1 MSATGKPRFRWILP
15 LLRYGLCAVAIVWLV
30 FNVPW
35 HDRVRLQHADG
46 PWVRLIER
54 QDGRF
59 VVERD
64 GRRET
69 IPASQVHHVETE
81 GRREPAIELG
91 MPGVVRQANA
101 PRALWAI
108 LMFLPVV
115 ALQCTRLVVMLA
127 IQDVRLSLWNAT
139 KLTFV
144 GNFFNFALP
153 GSTGG
158 DWIKA
163 YYVTRYTHRK
173 TEAFTTIFLDRAMG
187 LIGIITV
194 AVTAILLSWD
204 PSRFG
209 GLVATLGLLVAG
221 LAVGAAIV
229 FTPRL
234 REALRLR
241 DLAMRLP
248 MGEQLL
254 RVGRATLAIGRHKL
268 LVVTALALTLSLQ
281 LIAIA
286 GAAVMGWALDMHAR
300 PLEYF
305 IYVAIGFMIAA
316 IPIAPPQGLGV
327 MEFAYVQFFTQGGL
341 NTASQAVALALAV
354 RLIQL
359 VWALPGIL
367 VPLLGAHLPSKAEL
381 AQLEVAADSEPQ
393 ATPQADTP
401 DQVDAPPAPASVRA
415 ASTATGE

>member
-1 MSATGKPRFRWILP
+1 MSGTGRSRFRWILP
-15 LLRYGLCAVAIVWLV
+15 LLRYGLCAVAIIWLV

-35 HDRVRLQHADG
+35 HDRVRLYDADG

-54 QDGRF
+54 QDGHF

-69 IPASQVHHVETE
+69 IPADQVHHVEIE
-81 GRREPAIELG
+81 GRPEPAIELG
-91 MPGVVRQANA
+91 MPGVVRQADA
-101 PRALWAI
+101 LRALWAV
-108 LMFLPVV
+108 LMFVPVV

-127 IQDVRLSLWNAT
+127 IQDVRLSLWSAT

-153 GSTGG
+153 GTTGG

-187 LIGIITV
+187 LVGIITV

-204 PSRFG
+204 PNRFG
-209 GLVATLGLLVAG
+209 GLVATLGLLVAA
-221 LAVGAAIV
+221 LAVGAAVV

-234 REALRLR
+234 REVLRLR

-254 RVGRATLAIGRHKL
+254 RIGGATVAIGRHKL
-268 LVVTALALTLSLQ
+268 LAVTALALTLSLQ

-359 VWALPGIL
+359 VWALPGVL
-367 VPLLGAHLPSKAEL
+367 VPLLGAHLPSKTELAEL
-381 AQLEVAADSEPQ
+381 EAAASSEPEAAVQ
-393 ATPQADTP
+393 GGNAGRGA
-401 DQVDAPPAPASVRA
+401 ASRAPASAHA
-415 ASTATGE
+415 ASMAAGE